1 MLESARKVVVTIPK
15 VPAHWLLSVGTVASF
30 AWLLT
35 QNRIHPIVI
44 YLLEVY
50 LTF

>member
-1 MLESARKVVVTIPK
+1 MLDSARNRVEALPR
-15 VPAHWLLSVGTVASF
+15 VPVQVILSAGTLTSF
-30 AWLLT
+30 AWLLLLD
-35 QNRIHPIVI
+35 RIHPVVI